1 MVGIQS
7 LKRVK
12 SAANH
17 AFSLIELLVVI
28 AITSILLVIITK
40 PLIDGFNLVNRA
52 STQIESQDTARDTL
66 RELSAQLS
74 NAVFVYDNNTPQTK
88 INLWLYDQKG
98 NPYLTSVPYGLI
110 EFVSPGLQ
118 GEQGNN
124 PNQPIDPTTGLPIVP
139 GAQVALP
146 LAPGRTITRF
156 FIGLHD
162 NRSGVDTSGYKQSGM
177 PVDGQ
182 GNYHGYANRWTDP
195 QLASRDNR
203 MTLYRVEFTP
213 YIPDPDN
220 PSTFIPNLSL
230 LHTGTNPSAPTDSKT
245 DPLILDDP
253 NFFYDATKAG
263 AGDTG
268 DPKWGVP
275 GWQKIAERY
284 GMPTTVVYRWEN
296 WAALAQNLIQA
307 NKGDAIYLDRDNN
320 GNIVYDANAHP
331 TPHLLISFVPSS
343 VQNEAA
349 TPMSASAAGD
359 ETPYSAPPVYQAR
372 YGAWATPYGVSVY
385 RSSTPGADPLSQNPL
400 TYFQYYVDA
409 AGNGHVVEQT
419 VNQGAVPPDPATLP
433 DIGPDPNPLGFWT
446 NTTNLQFAF
455 TVDPVSGL
463 VNFAFPQWVLNLQ
476 SGYKGPQ
483 VYSPAD
489 INAGY
494 GGAYNSRYILLS
506 DRFDPALDLVAPP
519 VPPPAEQANTTS
531 PLGYFLEHYDL
542 QNPFKVLPE
551 IVPGSEV
558 VIGPDQRPGPHYGY
572 AIQYTRVPSSQDV
585 IGPNQYKINY
595 MVVPGYDLNDITKD
609 GKHIDWQS
617 VEWRLMVGYIAFDNQ
632 PETLQ
637 SSGGDNPLAGLFYR
651 HNLPTQ
657 KVVNGQDVP
666 ADPVQVTYQFQLNQ
680 PSDVVKV
687 SYRTRSLIDVVLSA
701 RLFDPSSATAQDT
714 NLVSK
719 VRVRNLQR

>member
-1 MVGIQS
+1 MGGIQP

-12 SAANH
+12 STANH

-88 INLWLYDQKG
+88 INLWLYDMKG

-139 GAQVALP
+139 GAQVSLP

-162 NRSGVDTSGYKQSGM
+162 NRSGVDTSGNKQSGM

-195 QLASRDNR
+195 QLASKDNR

-307 NKGDAIYLDRDNN
+307 NKGDAIYLDRDNS
-320 GNIVYDANAHP
+320 GNIVYDANGHP

-343 VQNEAA
+343 VQNESA
-349 TPMSASAAGD
+349 TPMSASATGD
-359 ETPYSAPPVYQAR
+359 ETPYSAPPLYQAR
-372 YGAWATPYGVSVY
+372 YGAWAMPYGVSVY

-409 AGNGHVVEQT
+409 SGNGHIVAQT
-419 VNQGAVPPDPATLP
+419 VGQGALPPDPATLT

-446 NTTNLQFAF
+446 NNTNVKFAF
-455 TVDPVSGL
+455 TVDPASGL
-463 VNFAFPQWVLNLQ
+463 VNFAFPQWVLNLL

-483 VYSPAD
+483 VYFPAD

-494 GGAYNSRYILLS
+494 GGTYNSRYILLS
-506 DRFDPALDLVAPP
+506 DPSGA
-519 VPPPAEQANTTS
+519 PAERANTVS
-531 PLGYFLEHYDL
+531 PLGYFL
-542 QNPFKVLPE
+542 NVVGVTPE

-558 VIGPDQRPGPHYGY
+558 VVGPDQRPGPHYGY

-595 MVVPGYDLNDITKD
+595 MPLPGANSNDP
-609 GKHIDWQS
+609 
-617 VEWRLMVGYIAFDNQ
+617 RLMVGYIAFDNQ

-637 SSGGDNPLAGLFYR
+637 SGGDNPLAGLFYR

-666 ADPVQVTYQFQLNQ
+666 ADPVQVSYQFQLNE